1 MVGERLSCEEPQTE
15 VGTGWEEDAMCVCV
29 WCVDGRVEMGSG
41 GGHYVKGGRVG
52 GEKGL
57 EALTSACVQNTPL
70 MWASS
75 EGMTSMV
82 EKFLAFGAKA
92 ERTNQV
98 KGRGLVGG

>member
-1 MVGERLSCEEPQTE
+1 MFVCGVLM
-15 VGTGWEEDAMCVCV
+15 GGWRWEA
-29 WCVDGRVEMGSG
+29 G
-41 GGHYVKGGRVG
+41 GGHDVKGGRVG
-52 GEKGL
+52 GEKGQ